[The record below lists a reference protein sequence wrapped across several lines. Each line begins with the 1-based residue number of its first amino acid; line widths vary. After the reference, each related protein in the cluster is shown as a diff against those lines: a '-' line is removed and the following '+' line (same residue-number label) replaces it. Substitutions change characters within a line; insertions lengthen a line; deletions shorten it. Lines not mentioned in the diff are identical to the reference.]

1 MTKHDMAQRVA
12 AILGHPGDAD
22 TVARYEALP
31 TSQLRD
37 CVDKL
42 PAIVARLK
50 AEGQWGT
57 R

>member
-1 MTKHDMAQRVA
+1 MTKHDMAQQVA

-31 TSQLRD
+31 TAQLRD

-42 PAIVARLK
+42 PAIVARLR
-50 AEGQWGT
+50 AEGQWGN